1 MKNQYFGDIGDYGK
15 YGLLR
20 FLAQNGV
27 KIAVNWYLTANDGSG
42 DGKHVS
48 YLEKQDWR
56 DRKCDPEL
64 FDLLNEMVSSGN
76 RDILSFEEKDMIP
89 GAKYYHEPLDYSGI
103 KSAKEK
109 KAFREKWHSNAIQVC
124 SGAELVFLD
133 PDNGL
138 ALQEKTAP
146 TAGLKYTFAEEIA
159 DYYRAGQ
166 NVVYY
171 CHRGRR
177 SWDEWE
183 QYKKTMSEI
192 LSDAKLC
199 AVTFCRGTR
208 RSYVF
213 VLHEEFA
220 DRFGLMIRQFI
231 QTRWSRMFVPE
242 RIEGYNLLMP
252 KKSEEF
258 KVTLKNGEVMTLW
271 TEDEEDVC
279 VKFSGSNYLLK
290 LKADY
295 FASYFRH

>member
-146 TAGLKYTFAEEIA
+146 SAGL
-159 DYYRAGQ
+159 
-166 NVVYY
+166 
-171 CHRGRR
+171 
-177 SWDEWE
+177 
-183 QYKKTMSEI
+183 
-192 LSDAKLC
+192 L
-199 AVTFCRGTR
+199 
-208 RSYVF
+208 
-213 VLHEEFA
+213 
-220 DRFGLMIRQFI
+220 
-231 QTRWSRMFVPE
+231 
-242 RIEGYNLLMP
+242 
-252 KKSEEF
+252 
-258 KVTLKNGEVMTLW
+258 
-271 TEDEEDVC
+271 
-279 VKFSGSNYLLK
+279 
-290 LKADY
+290 
-295 FASYFRH
+295 

>member
-1 MKNQYFGDIGDYGK
+1 MRMRIRGTGI
-15 YGLLR
+15 
-20 FLAQNGV
+20 
-27 KIAVNWYLTANDGSG
+27 
-42 DGKHVS
+42 
-48 YLEKQDWR
+48 
-56 DRKCDPEL
+56 
-64 FDLLNEMVSSGN
+64 
-76 RDILSFEEKDMIP
+76 
-89 GAKYYHEPLDYSGI
+89 DYSGI

-159 DYYRAGQ
+159 DYYCAGQ

-171 CHRGRR
+171 CHQGRR
-177 SWDEWE
+177 PWHEWE
-183 QYKKTMSEI
+183 QYKKTMAEF

-199 AVTFCRGTR
+199 AITFCRGTR
-208 RSYVF
+208 RSYIF
-213 VLHEEFA
+213 VLHEETA
-220 DRFGLMIRQFI
+220 DRFGLMIRQFL

-242 RIEGYNLLMP
+242 RVEGYELLMP

>member
-1 MKNQYFGDIGDYGK
+1 MLF
-15 YGLLR
+15 R
-20 FLAQNGV
+20 F
-27 KIAVNWYLTANDGSG
+27 
-42 DGKHVS
+42 
-48 YLEKQDWR
+48 
-56 DRKCDPEL
+56 
-64 FDLLNEMVSSGN
+64 
-76 RDILSFEEKDMIP
+76 
-89 GAKYYHEPLDYSGI
+89 
-103 KSAKEK
+103 
-109 KAFREKWHSNAIQVC
+109 
-124 SGAELVFLD
+124 AELVFLD

-159 DYYRAGQ
+159 DYYCAGQ

-171 CHRGRR
+171 CHQGRR
-177 SWDEWE
+177 PWHEWE
-183 QYKKTMSEI
+183 QYKKTMAEF

-199 AVTFCRGTR
+199 AITFCRGTR
-208 RSYVF
+208 RSYIF
-213 VLHEEFA
+213 VLHEETA
-220 DRFGLMIRQFI
+220 DRFGLMIRQFL

-242 RIEGYNLLMP
+242 RVEGYELLMP